1 MRSAQRV
8 IKYFALAL
16 AAVLIF
22 AIISGV
28 FSVISLA
35 GFVTWGGDEPAGD
48 TSVIWTGEDKEN
60 ALQQLEISAGAT
72 NVRIVEVDKADK
84 PVRIESNSD
93 YIESWQDGDT
103 LKVIE
108 KSHTH
113 WPWSDRAEVVVYIRA
128 GVKFDKVDLIV
139 KAGTLNIEKLT
150 AEEVELE
157 LGAGKTYIG
166 ELRTTRRTRIDGGAG
181 VVEVRGGEL
190 RNLDLELGA
199 GRAEIRA
206 RILGDGRIDTGVGRL
221 ELELLGEES
230 DYKMTIDKGLGSV
243 TLNGRKLEDGGIY
256 GQGENLL
263 KIESGVGA
271 VEIKTATN

>member
-1 MRSAQRV
+1 MRSAQKV

-16 AAVLIF
+16 AAILIF
-22 AIISGV
+22 AIISGII
-28 FSVISLA
+28 SIISLA
-35 GFVTWGGDEPAGD
+35 GFVTWGGDAPAGD
-48 TSVIWTGEDKEN
+48 TSIIWTGEDKEN

-72 NVRIVEVDKADK
+72 NVRIVEVEKADK

-93 YIESWQDGDT
+93 YIESWQDGST

-113 WPWSDRAEVVVYIRA
+113 WPWSERSEVVVYVRT
-128 GVKFDKVDLIV
+128 GVKFDKVDLTM
-139 KAGTLNIEKLT
+139 KAGTLNIEKLV

-199 GRAEIRA
+199 GRTEIRA
-206 RILGDGRIDTGVGRL
+206 RILGDGRVDTGVGRL
-221 ELELLGEES
+221 ELELLGEEK
-230 DYKMTIDKGLGSV
+230 DYKLTIDKGLGSV